1 MAENELDTLKITQA
15 PAIPARPAFDS
26 AKYLPHVEDLDLSE
40 SQKIEFLET
49 LYYIMAAFVRVGFD
63 VNSVV
68 PAFQKALE
76 QVDSDEVELTIPTHE
91 FNGASADEAK
101 KAD

>member
-1 MAENELDTLKITQA
+1 MSDNELDFRNTTIPTG
-15 PAIPARPAFDS
+15 PARPAFE
-26 AKYLPHVEDLDLSE
+26 ATKYLPHVSDLDLSE

-49 LYYIMAAFVRVGFD
+49 LFHIMAAFVRAGFSVD
-63 VNSVV
+63 SVV

-76 QVDSDEVELTIPTHE
+76 CSDEDAVEVTIPTHE
-91 FNGASADEAK
+91 FNVASTDEAK